1 MQIGKEYL
9 HANEVKNIEIVEIK
23 AKEGT
28 IRVICFQIELY
39 QLTPSQE
46 V

>member
-23 AKEGT
+23 AKEDT
-28 IRVICFQIELY
+28 FRLICFQIVLY
-39 QLTPSQE
+39 QLTASQE